1 MLVLLLEL
9 IIKVVVLLADLVD
22 LFAED
27 LYALAGVGLPEPVP
41 KFANPEECMLA
52 AIAFSDLSHEVMV
65 PSAVLEFTTVVD
77 EVGYT

>member
-9 IIKVVVLLADLVD
+9 VVEGIVFLSDLID

-27 LYALAGVGLPEPVP
+27 LYALAGVGLPAPVP

-52 AIAFSDLSHEVMV
+52 AIAVSDLSHEVMV